1 MYSVLS
7 LFTPTNTRMQDR
19 FNPQHIRVTLSA
31 SPSAYGL
38 FLESLDN
45 FSGAKSKICIKTQRI
60 KARALAN
67 KQVLSV
73 LETESL
79 IISSAK
85 LLKPRSWL

>member
-7 LFTPTNTRMQDR
+7 LFTPTNTRMQER

-38 FLESLDN
+38 FLESLGN

-73 LETESL
+73 L
-79 IISSAK
+79 
-85 LLKPRSWL
+85 

>member
-38 FLESLDN
+38 FLESLGN

-67 KQVLSV
+67 KQVLYV

-79 IISSAK
+79 IILSAK
-85 LLKPRSWL
+85 LLKPRS